1 MFKGYSNEEDEE
13 EDHSKMI
20 VKPDS
25 YLEKSDKPIFGVGH
39 QMDSHTN
46 ETVWKVG
53 KFLSTGKCVTI
64 IDTQGMQD
72 TENRTCKFTR
82 EIGQVVRQL
91 GEIDAFILLF
101 KADTTRLTNVVKEQ
115 LNTFQQLFGKR
126 FWKRALIQITFFS
139 HDKRSRRR
147 RKGKRDM
154 DQIKKGWEDT
164 LKKKMLVPY
173 DVPVIFI
180 DSVIDDGYAEDF
192 EIKTFKEETE
202 KLLNFT
208 KNGEPY
214 VCSDVTCKGQ

>member
-13 EDHSKMI
+13 EDHSQMI

-91 GEIDAFILLF
+91 GEIDMLSYSYS
-101 KADTTRLTNVVKEQ
+101 RLTPP
-115 LNTFQQLFGKR
+115 
-126 FWKRALIQITFFS
+126 
-139 HDKRSRRR
+139 D
-147 RKGKRDM
+147 
-154 DQIKKGWEDT
+154 
-164 LKKKMLVPY
+164 
-173 DVPVIFI
+173 
-180 DSVIDDGYAEDF
+180 
-192 EIKTFKEETE
+192 
-202 KLLNFT
+202 
-208 KNGEPY
+208 
-214 VCSDVTCKGQ
+214 

>member
-1 MFKGYSNEEDEE
+1 
-13 EDHSKMI
+13 
-20 VKPDS
+20 
-25 YLEKSDKPIFGVGH
+25 
-39 QMDSHTN
+39 
-46 ETVWKVG
+46 
-53 KFLSTGKCVTI
+53 
-64 IDTQGMQD
+64 
-72 TENRTCKFTR
+72 
-82 EIGQVVRQL
+82 
-91 GEIDAFILLF
+91 
-101 KADTTRLTNVVKEQ
+101 
-115 LNTFQQLFGKR
+115 
-126 FWKRALIQITFFS
+126 
-139 HDKRSRRR
+139 
-147 RKGKRDM
+147 M